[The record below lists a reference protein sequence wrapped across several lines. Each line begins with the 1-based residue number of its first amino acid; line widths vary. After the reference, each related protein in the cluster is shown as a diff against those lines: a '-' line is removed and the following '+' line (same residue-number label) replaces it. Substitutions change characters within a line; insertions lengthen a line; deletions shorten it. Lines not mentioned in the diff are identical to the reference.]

1 MYQESFSIP
10 GTRHE
15 FQVLRLWEQPEEI
28 FWQSPGL
35 LPLAVLGHTGNRRE
49 TLREVA
55 QRIEQIEERR
65 ERSNIAASTA
75 ILAGLVLEKEVIE
88 RLLRQELM
96 RESVIYQEIR
106 AEAKAEGKAEG
117 EASLVLRLLKKRIGQ
132 VAPDLEQRIQGLSIE
147 ELENLGEALLD
158 FATIADLVNWLN

>member
-15 FQVLRLWEQPEEI
+15 FQVIRLWEQPEEV

-35 LPLAVLGHTGNRRE
+35 LPLAVLSQTESRRE

-65 ERSNIAASTA
+65 ERSNVAASTA
-75 ILAGLVLEKEVIE
+75 ILAGLVLEKKVIE

-106 AEAKAEGKAEG
+106 AEGKQEG
-117 EASLVLRLLKKRIGQ
+117 EASLVLRLLRKRFGQ
-132 VAPDLEQRIQGLSIE
+132 VAQDLEKRIEGLSIE
-147 ELENLGEALLD
+147 ELEDLGEALLD
-158 FATIADLVNWLN
+158 FATEADLVNWLNYHQ